1 MSILTNDLTVPNAI
15 MELNVSVSAMK
26 LQNIRTREKEITL
39 SLNKIR
45 INMKIMSMNALLQDM
60 MQSIII
66 SDLFHIEQL
75 VSMRAPIK
83 ILLEGYATRSKFIRN
98 IHEPMIFN
106 SSSHIILALPLM
118 VPLVHIPLPEGL

>member
-1 MSILTNDLTVPNAI
+1 MSILSNDLTVPNAI

>member
-15 MELNVSVSAMK
+15 MELNVFVSAMK

-83 ILLEGYATRSKFIRN
+83 ILLEGDATRSKFIRN

-106 SSSHIILALPLM
+106 SSSHIILSLPLM

>member
-15 MELNVSVSAMK
+15 MELNVFVSAMK

-83 ILLEGYATRSKFIRN
+83 ILLEGDATRSKFIRN

>member
-83 ILLEGYATRSKFIRN
+83 ILLEGDATRSKFIRN